1 MFVSLFLCSV
11 TTVDSFVPLPFH
23 KGSVSNRLHPYFA
36 GISNCLKLTPFWR
49 EIGPQMSVLRNTEVP
64 PWPLVTR
71 VMGGLDGDTGTSVQ
85 SGLLLLQPETPES
98 TKSTLNAPRG

>member
-1 MFVSLFLCSV
+1 MTYSFSYLDV
-11 TTVDSFVPLPFH
+11 TTVDSSVPLPFH

-49 EIGPQMSVLRNTEVP
+49 EIGPQMSVLRNTEVR

-71 VMGGLDGDTGTSVQ
+71 VTGGLDGDTSVQ
-85 SGLLLLQPETPES
+85 SGLLLL
-98 TKSTLNAPRG
+98 